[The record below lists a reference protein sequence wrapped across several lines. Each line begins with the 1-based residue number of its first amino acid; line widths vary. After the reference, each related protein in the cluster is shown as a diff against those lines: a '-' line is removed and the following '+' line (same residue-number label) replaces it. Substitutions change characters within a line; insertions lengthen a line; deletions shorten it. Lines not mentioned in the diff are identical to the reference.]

1 MPEMPEMPGL
11 PELRERAAARS
22 SSRSAEPGAGGL
34 MDVPRTGARPRT
46 RRAVLAAGAVGAL
59 AAITLGLR
67 WFGHRAPAVAR
78 HELWIATVERGPL
91 TLAVRGP
98 GTLVPT
104 EFRWASTPVA
114 ARVDRVRVQ
123 PGVAVEPDTLLVEL
137 ANPDAELA
145 ALTAD
150 RDVAQ
155 AEAQLAQLTAQL
167 DGTRLAQESAVA
179 GLGADAVMAKR
190 RSTIDAAMAQKGVI
204 ADLESLESTDRAGQ
218 LSARLVFEQKRLA
231 ALRRGNAAQ
240 LTAQRAQLEQLR
252 GLAEFRH
259 RQLDALHVRA
269 GQAGVVQQ
277 IAVEAG
283 QSVAAGAPLAK
294 IVVPD
299 HLQAR
304 LKVPEASTQDLT
316 LGLAATIDTRTGIV
330 TGEVIRIDPA
340 AQNGSVTVD
349 VKLTAPLPKAAR
361 VDQNVEGVIDLARTG
376 DVLHVA
382 RPAIG
387 EAHQTASLFVL
398 TAGGEARRV
407 AVKFGR
413 AAQKEI
419 EIASGLAAG
428 DQVVLSDMSRWDG
441 TDRLRIQ

>member
-1 MPEMPEMPGL
+1 
-11 PELRERAAARS
+11 
-22 SSRSAEPGAGGL
+22 
-34 MDVPRTGARPRT
+34 MDVPRTGVRRRT
-46 RRAVLAAGAVGAL
+46 RRTGLAL
-59 AAITLGLR
+59 AALVALAAVTFGVR
-67 WFGHRAPAVAR
+67 WLGHRAPVVAR
-78 HELWIATVERGPL
+78 DQLWIATVARGPL
-91 TLAVRGP
+91 TLSVRGQ

-104 EFRWASTPVA
+104 DFRWASAPVA
-114 ARVDRVRVQ
+114 ARVDRVLVQ
-123 PGVAVEPDTLLVEL
+123 PGVAVEASTLLLEL

-155 AEAQLAQLTAQL
+155 ADAELARLAAQL
-167 DGTRLAQESAVA
+167 DGTRLAQESTVA
-179 GLGADAVMAKR
+179 GLGADVAMAKR
-190 RSTIDAAMAQKGVI
+190 RSTIDTAMAQKGVI
-204 ADLESLESTDRAGQ
+204 ADLESMESTDRAGQ
-218 LSARLVFEQKRLA
+218 LSGRLVFEQKRLA
-231 ALRRGNAAQ
+231 ALRRGNLAQLAAQ
-240 LTAQRAQLEQLR
+240 RSQVDQLR
-252 GLAEFRH
+252 ALAEFRH

-277 IAVEAG
+277 IAAEVG

-304 LKVPEASTQDLT
+304 LKIPEASTQDVA
-316 LGLAATIDTRTGIV
+316 LGLAATIDTRTGV
-330 TGEVIRIDPA
+330 VPGEVVRIDPA
-340 AQNGSVTVD
+340 ALNGSVTVD